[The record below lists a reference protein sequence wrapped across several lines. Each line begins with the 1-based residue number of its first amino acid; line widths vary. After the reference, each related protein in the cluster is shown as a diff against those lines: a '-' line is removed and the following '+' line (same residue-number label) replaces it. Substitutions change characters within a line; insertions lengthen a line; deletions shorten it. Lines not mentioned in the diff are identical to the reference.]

1 LLREAAAG
9 FDAADMALY
18 AAAARRRLG
27 ALLGGDAGL
36 ALREA
41 ADSWMSSEKIR
52 APARFTAIFA
62 PGFRD

>member
-1 LLREAAAG
+1 
-9 FDAADMALY
+9 MALY

-27 ALLGGDAGL
+27 TLLGGDAGL

-41 ADSWMSSEKIR
+41 ADRWMASEKIR